1 MSSLNDRVSVQ
12 SLLRQGG
19 AAMPA
24 WKEMWITRRN
34 AVLGKPAF
42 QKWASAF
49 PLTRPVSRRY
59 ANRLFNLGAGF
70 AYSQIVRACVEL
82 DLFAKFDSGPQSAA
96 DIAAA
101 CDLPI
106 GSAETLLKAA
116 LPLDL
121 LESLGDGRYMLGQ
134 TGAALSA
141 NAAVKAMIRHHL
153 PLYLDLTD
161 PVALLRSGGGKGAL
175 AGFWPYGDG
184 NAQAAG
190 RYSELMA
197 ASQPMIAEQ
206 VIAAHDFAAHKK
218 LLDIG
223 GGEGA
228 FLEAVGA
235 QHPALGLMLLD
246 LPDVAAR
253 AVNRL
258 GKRVAVFP
266 GSFISDAMPQ
276 GADCLSLVRV
286 LHDHDDD
293 VVTAL
298 LAKAHGA
305 LPPGGTLIL
314 AEPMAE
320 TKGAEAMGHAY
331 FGLYLLAMGSG
342 RPRTAQELTKML
354 RAAGF
359 SHVKES
365 RTAIP
370 LICRVIV
377 ARA

>member
-1 MSSLNDRVSVQ
+1 
-12 SLLRQGG
+12 
-19 AAMPA
+19 MPA
-24 WKEMWITRRN
+24 WKEQWIMRRN
-34 AVLGKPAF
+34 KVLGNPAF
-42 QKWASAF
+42 QKWAGAF
-49 PLTRPVSRRY
+49 PLTRRVSNKY
-59 ANRLFNLGAGF
+59 ASRLFNLGAGF
-70 AYSQIVRACVEL
+70 AYSQIVRAFVEL
-82 DLFAKFDSGPQSAA
+82 DLLAKFESGPKSAA
-96 DIAAA
+96 DVGAL
-101 CDLPI
+101 CDLPVA
-106 GSAETLLKAA
+106 SAETLLKAA
-116 LPLDL
+116 LSLDL
-121 LESLGDGRYMLGQ
+121 TESLGDGRYMLGQ

-153 PLYLDLTD
+153 PLYMDLTD

-184 NAQAAG
+184 NAKAAG

-197 ASQPMIAEQ
+197 TSQPMIAEQ
-206 VIAAHDFAAHKK
+206 VLAAYDFAAHKI

-228 FLEAVGA
+228 FLQAIGA
-235 QHPALGLMLLD
+235 QYPTLGLMLFD
-246 LPDVAAR
+246 LPDVVAR
-253 AVNRL
+253 ATARL
-258 GKRVAVFP
+258 GADAQIRS
-266 GSFISDAMPQ
+266 GSFITDPLPT

-293 VVTAL
+293 VMTAL
-298 LAKAHGA
+298 LAKARA
-305 LPPGGTLIL
+305 TLPPGGTLII

-342 RPRTAQELTKML
+342 RPRTVKELTAML
-354 RAAGF
+354 YEAGF
-359 SHVKES
+359 VSVKEA

-370 LICRVIV
+370 LICRVLV